1 MVTSPLA
8 TFTSLSCSPF
18 TLFFGPEPSAALL
31 STSPSSWVLSVNC
44 ETPPKQLG
52 VQGGQGRV
60 GVILGRESE
69 ATQAWST
76 FGLLGGGRQPTSLGT
91 GLASEKACPQTLWR
105 HLETAL
111 CSIGKNTAPLPP
123 TGAEIWAWGFR
134 TQAKQLMGLLEAAKR
149 GVSQSAELAG
159 SRPNW
164 RTTETAREKEAGG
177 GPNCPPLHP
186 PWASL
191 PPHSGPKL
199 RHPTTGNPENSF
211 LGVMG

>member
-1 MVTSPLA
+1 M
-8 TFTSLSCSPF
+8 
-18 TLFFGPEPSAALL
+18 
-31 STSPSSWVLSVNC
+31 
-44 ETPPKQLG
+44 
-52 VQGGQGRV
+52 

-69 ATQAWST
+69 ATRAWST
-76 FGLLGGGRQPTSLGT
+76 FGLLGGRRQPTSLGM
-91 GLASEKACPQTLWR
+91 GCASEKACPQALWR

-134 TQAKQLMGLLEAAKR
+134 TQAKQLMGLLEATKR

-164 RTTETAREKEAGG
+164 RTTKTAREKEDQAALPSTHP
-177 GPNCPPLHP
+177 GPLF
-186 PWASL
+186 L
-191 PPHSGPKL
+191 P
-199 RHPTTGNPENSF
+199 TMGNPENSF